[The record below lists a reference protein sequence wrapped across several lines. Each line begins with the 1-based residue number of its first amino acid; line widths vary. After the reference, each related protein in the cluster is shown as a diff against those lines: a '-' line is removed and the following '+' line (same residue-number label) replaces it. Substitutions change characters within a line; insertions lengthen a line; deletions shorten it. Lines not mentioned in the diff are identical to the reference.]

1 MLEGLEEQQQELENK
16 LKEKKI
22 ESSSPDGEIKVTLN
36 AGLEIEN
43 ISLDL
48 SKIDVSTPDQL
59 EDLLIVTLNQALD
72 EAKIKQAAESQ
83 KLLANMM
90 PGGFGDLSKL
100 LAVSIV
106 YIHLDNSTFEQ
117 VFPSFHTYCPWLF
130 TQPGSQLGCILFF

>member
-36 AGLEIEN
+36 ADLEIEN

-100 LAVSIV
+100 
-106 YIHLDNSTFEQ
+106 F
-117 VFPSFHTYCPWLF
+117 
-130 TQPGSQLGCILFF
+130 GG